1 MPQIDCRLDMESEKI
16 TKLHKKRDSG
26 RISGFAAHK
35 CMQPKPLSYNV
46 LLCTQF
52 NSLGLWCNTKSLHVR
67 KCSQK
72 RKSVSF
78 SVIYC
83 DASLSRAKHTL
94 LFAHANV
101 GEAWDISSA
110 DSRLHHRQEVW
121 NTKGFPR
128 MQSSQDATRRQTKL
142 NVRVAKCEK

>member
-16 TKLHKKRDSG
+16 TKFHKKTRFWTNIWL
-26 RISGFAAHK
+26 RCTQMHA
-35 CMQPKPLSYNV
+35 PKPLSYNV

-142 NVRVAKCEK
+142 HVRVAKCEK